1 MKIAVIDIGSNSV
14 RLMLWADGKALYK
27 RLETTRL
34 GAGLESG
41 VLSEQSMARSV
52 SAVSKFCREAKQ
64 AGVDTVC
71 AFATAAVRT
80 AKNGVA
86 FCEQIERACGLKV
99 DIVSGE
105 HEALLGLYGALGDR
119 DGGIVDIGGAST
131 EICFREKGRVTLSQS
146 LEVGA
151 VRLYDACHDDRAR
164 LSEFLESALKPLDG
178 IKASGIKLYA
188 VGGTAS
194 ALAQIK
200 LGSSVYDPA
209 RLQNF
214 ALPQKWIADKADK
227 LLSMTVGERLSV
239 AGMDQSRADI
249 LAGGAYLLGKILQ
262 KLSCPQIIFS
272 DCDNLEGYLTYKG
285 LA

>member
-41 VLSEQSMARSV
+41 VLSEQSMARSL
-52 SAVSKFCREAKQ
+52 SAITKFCREAQ
-64 AGVDTVC
+64 QVGADMVC

-80 AKNGVA
+80 AKNGGA
-86 FCEQIERACGLKV
+86 FCEEIEHACGLKV
-99 DIVSGE
+99 DVVSGE
-105 HEALLGLYGALGDR
+105 HEALLGLYGALGES
-119 DGGIVDIGGAST
+119 DGGMVDIGGAST
-131 EICFREKGRVTLSQS
+131 EICFRKAGEIIFSES

-151 VRLYDACHDDRAR
+151 VRLYDSCHDDRAC
-164 LSEFLESALKPLDG
+164 LDEMIDNALKPLDG
-178 IKASGIKLYA
+178 IKAEEIKLYA

-200 LGSSVYDPA
+200 LESNVYDPE
-209 RLQNF
+209 LVQNL
-214 ALPQKWIADKADK
+214 ALSQKWVAETADK
-227 LLSMTVGERLSV
+227 LLGMTVGERLSV
-239 AGMDQSRADI
+239 AGMQQPRADI

-262 KLSCPQIIFS
+262 KLSCAEILFS
-272 DCDNLEGYLTYKG
+272 DCDNLEGYLIYKG

>member
-41 VLSEQSMARSV
+41 MLSEQSMARSV
-52 SAVSKFCREAKQ
+52 AAICKFCREAEQ
-64 AGVDTVC
+64 GGADFLC

-80 AKNGVA
+80 AKNGGV

-105 HEALLGLYGALGDR
+105 HEALLGLYGALGER

-131 EICFREKGRVTLSQS
+131 EVCFREGGKITLSKS

-151 VRLYDACHDDRAR
+151 VRLYDACRDERAR
-164 LSEFLESALKPLDG
+164 LNEFLDAVLTPLKG
-178 IKASGIKLYA
+178 SKASGMKLYA

-200 LGSSVYDPA
+200 LGSGVYDPV
-209 RLQNF
+209 RLQNL
-214 ALPQKWIADKADK
+214 ALSKKWVADTADK
-227 LLSMTVGERLSV
+227 LLGMTVGERLSV
-239 AGMDQSRADI
+239 AGMDRSRADI

-262 KLSCPQIIFS
+262 ELSCSEIIFS
-272 DCDNLEGYLTYKG
+272 DCDNLEGYLAYKG
-285 LA
+285 LT